1 MPLKRFIICLITL
14 FWTLPLVS
22 FANNSKIPPY
32 RIRTIVIDPGHGGDL
47 HGASGKY
54 SREQDVTLKVAM
66 LLGKAIEE
74 SMKDVKVIYTRTR
87 DMQFST
93 VLSQDLKERI
103 NIANRAK
110 ADLFIAIHCNSM
122 PGDRVIVGHRK
133 NSKGKSV
140 PIYAT
145 RDNTTTK
152 GTETFLSG
160 SKRLG
165 AQDAVIKEYGEF
177 SEDDSKDDEP
187 ASANS
192 DEMNIML
199 SLMKNNFRLQGIQL
213 ATLIQEEYI
222 ATGRISRG
230 VKEQDIAVL
239 RNAAMP
245 AVLTEIGF
253 ISNPEEEDYINSD
266 AGQQEIVGCILKAI
280 QAYKKQ
286 VDAE

>member
-1 MPLKRFIICLITL
+1 MPLKRLIICLITL
-14 FWTLPLVS
+14 FLTLPLVS
-22 FANNSKIPPY
+22 FVNNSKIPPY
-32 RIRTIVIDPGHGGDL
+32 RIHTIVIDAGHGGEL

-74 SMKDVKVIYTRTR
+74 NLKDVKVIYTRTT
-87 DMQFST
+87 DMQFSS

-122 PGDRVIVGHRK
+122 PSDRVVVGHKK
-133 NSKGKSV
+133 NSKGRSV
-140 PIYAT
+140 PIYAY
-145 RDNTTTK
+145 RENTTTK

-165 AQDAVIKEYGEF
+165 AQDAVLKEYGEF
-177 SEDDSKDDEP
+177 SEDDAKEDD
-187 ASANS
+187 ASASS
-192 DEMNIML
+192 DEMSIML
-199 SLMKNNFRLQGIQL
+199 SLMKNNFRLQGIAL
-213 ATLIQEEYI
+213 ATFIQDEYI

-253 ISNPEEEDYINSD
+253 ISNPEEEDYINSE
-266 AGQQEIVGCILKAI
+266 AGQNEIVGCLLRAI

-286 VDAE
+286 TEAE